1 MPNIKEATEI
11 ELGLDNPQMYKVLL
25 HNDDYTP
32 MEFVIEILMKIFHK
46 DLDSANELMWQVHE
60 KGKAVCGIYVYEIA
74 KTKVQQVKMAA
85 KSNGFPLL
93 ATLEKE

>member
-32 MEFVIEILMKIFHK
+32 MEFVI
-46 DLDSANELMWQVHE
+46 
-60 KGKAVCGIYVYEIA
+60 
-74 KTKVQQVKMAA
+74 
-85 KSNGFPLL
+85 
-93 ATLEKE
+93 

>member
-1 MPNIKEATEI
+1 
-11 ELGLDNPQMYKVLL
+11 MYKVLL

-46 DLDSANELMWQVHE
+46 DLDSANEIMWQVHE
-60 KGKAVCGIYVYEIA
+60 KGKAVCGIYIYEIA
-74 KTKVQQVKMAA
+74 KTKVQQVKMSA